1 MTLEE
6 LQNSIYD
13 NSLFCRF
20 TKELQLTEKQIQTEK
35 LEKVTFESAGEFIQ
49 IQKNLFEKRIE
60 IYKPASNKNRNQKQT
75 DKTCSRKTDEMLS
88 FRNSCD
94 GVFFLNT
101 ERKSYLIF
109 VELKSGYR
117 EVTEKGIYQL
127 VATYIKTKQ
136 LLHSYA
142 TYDESKYEELGLI
155 VSYPFP
161 ENELDSANNE
171 QVFALKQ
178 SQIRV
183 SSTRDYRLE
192 LIRKKEVVMKG
203 EDFGLNEMNISPA
216 ITMKALRVKHLK
228 VENEKCE
235 CKFDL
240 DAIVQG

>member
-13 NSLFCRF
+13 NSLFCQF

-49 IQKNLFEKRIE
+49 IQKKLFEQRVE
-60 IYKPASNKNRNQKQT
+60 IYKPASNKNRNQDQ
-75 DKTCSRKTDEMLS
+75 TDEMLS

-178 SQIRV
+178 SLFEV

-192 LIRKKEVVMKG
+192 LIRKKEVVMKE
-203 EDFGLNEMNISPA
+203 EDFGLNKMNISPA